1 MDYNWWDDRT
11 VEEYNKE
18 TNHPCYGCKDFFD
31 GECISNGGC
40 GSDERSEQNEKDNI

>member
-31 GECISNGGC
+31 GECVSNDGC
-40 GSDERSEQNEKDNI
+40 GTDERSEQSERDNI